1 MEFERKRFF
10 PEEMDEREEREYGFP
25 AIEKDEKTPLAKEE
39 QTKYWKKVKE
49 HLMEAQEFRRN
60 FFPVTPNDFF
70 PIEGVVF
77 ELSLT
82 ERLLRNER
90 YTQSRSLRI
99 DFHPR
104 DTLRFFRS
112 RDRLK
117 KPEEVYQDQN
127 FLDQAMQLVNEWRDL
142 LLREYAWQIGVD
154 GKSGEFQAWAG
165 SVRGLANNFS
175 AAVFQGAG
183 NDKLDGI
190 IDGKKEGI
198 NQKRKVMLG
207 LATFSERE
215 VPNLRT

>member
-1 MEFERKRFF
+1 MELERKKFF
-10 PEEMDEREEREYGFP
+10 PEEMDKREEREYGFP
-25 AIEKDEKTPLAKEE
+25 AIEKVEKTPLAQEG
-39 QTKYWKKVKE
+39 QAKYWKKVKE
-49 HLMEAQEFRRN
+49 HLGKAQELRRE

-90 YTQSRSLRI
+90 YAQGRSLRI

-104 DTLRFFRS
+104 DTLMFFRS

-127 FLDQAMQLVNEWRDL
+127 FLDQARQLVNEWRDL

-154 GKSGEFQAWAG
+154 RENGEFKAWVG
-165 SVRGLANNFS
+165 SVRGLVNNFS

-183 NDKLDGI
+183 NNKLDGI
-190 IDGKKEGI
+190 IEGKKEGI
-198 NQKRKVMLG
+198 IQKRKIMLG
-207 LATFSERE
+207 LATFRKISQI
-215 VPNLRT
+215 